1 VIVAT
6 PDHWHALPTIYACQ
20 AGKDVHCEKPI
31 SHNIVEGRAMVGAAR
46 RHNRII
52 QVNTWQRSTQHFL
65 DAIEYVRSGKIG
77 KVSVCRAWKVQDPKA
92 ATMGDKQPTAPPSEL
107 DYDLWV
113 GPAEMI
119 PYQDNRCHYNFR
131 WYFNYAG
138 GMTGDWGVHMIDMV
152 LLGMSRNN
160 NIVMPRRV
168 SSFGGKHYTGPGDD
182 RTTPDTQ
189 IAIMEFP
196 GGQPNSSQ
204 AVPPTGW
211 LLQWEVHVGSQA
223 AGTGL
228 DGGRDHGSEFI
239 GSEGRVLADRSGWSI
254 FDKDGKP
261 VEKPA
266 TQRPALDGMSRHAE
280 EWLECVRGR
289 RQPSSDI
296 RLHAPDHDGLPP
308 GESGLSARWGHRVGR
323 LARGRHERQARHEPD
338 RLSAP
343 VSPPWSLPK
352 V

>member
-1 VIVAT
+1 
-6 PDHWHALPTIYACQ
+6 
-20 AGKDVHCEKPI
+20 
-31 SHNIVEGRAMVGAAR
+31 
-46 RHNRII
+46 
-52 QVNTWQRSTQHFL
+52 
-65 DAIEYVRSGKIG
+65 
-77 KVSVCRAWKVQDPKA
+77 
-92 ATMGDKQPTAPPSEL
+92 
-107 DYDLWV
+107 
-113 GPAEMI
+113 MI
-119 PYQDNRCHYNFR
+119 PYQENRCHYNFR

-223 AGTGL
+223 AGNGL

-280 EWLECVRGR
+280 EWLECVRAR

-296 RLHAPDHDGLPP
+296 ASMHQTTTACHLANLAYLHGGAIEWDA
-308 GESGLSARWGHRVGR
+308 AREFVTNDKRAMNHIAYQRPYR
-323 LARGRHERQARHEPD
+323 R
-338 RLSAP
+338 
-343 VSPPWSLPK
+343 PWSLPK